1 MSETFSPMRV
11 LVADEDDVVVEL
23 VTEYL
28 RARGQRVWAAHEG
41 REAADLLQRERIDLL
56 VADEGLP
63 QLSGL
68 ELCGLAGR
76 LARPVATV
84 VLSARPTVEAC
95 RSALLFGAADYL
107 VKPFRLRE
115 LYAACLRAAQQ
126 REAARARAAAAD
138 RAQLMELAWGLADE
152 DDLPH
157 LYGLVTQVAR
167 AEAEADEV
175 ALWVRSPHGWD
186 AVARGGMVRQL
197 EQRDPT
203 ALITAAD
210 DLRCAAGGARRAGV
224 VQGVLAVAGG
234 EPRTPAHR
242 ARVAQ
247 LAQLL
252 ERVWAGVDAPTR
264 GAGPALAGG

>member
-41 REAADLLQRERIDLL
+41 REAADLLQRERVDLL
-56 VADEGLP
+56 VADESLP
-63 QLSGL
+63 QQSGL
-68 ELCGLAGR
+68 ELCALAGR

-84 VLSARPTVEAC
+84 VLSAHPTVEAC
-95 RSALLFGAADYL
+95 RSALLLGAADYL

-126 REAARARAAAAD
+126 REAARARKQAAD
-138 RAQLMELAWGLADE
+138 RAQLMELAWGLTDE
-152 DDLPH
+152 DELPH

-167 AEAEADEV
+167 AEADADEV

-186 AVARGGMVRQL
+186 AVARGGVVRQL
-197 EQRDPT
+197 EQGDPT
-203 ALITAAD
+203 ALLTEVEDPRCVAGAAH
-210 DLRCAAGGARRAGV
+210 RAGALR
-224 VQGVLAVAGG
+224 GVLAVAGG
-234 EPRTPAHR
+234 EQRTAEHR

-247 LAQLL
+247 LARLI
-252 ERVWAGVDAPTR
+252 ERVWAGVDLATPGNVTR
-264 GAGPALAGG
+264 PLLA